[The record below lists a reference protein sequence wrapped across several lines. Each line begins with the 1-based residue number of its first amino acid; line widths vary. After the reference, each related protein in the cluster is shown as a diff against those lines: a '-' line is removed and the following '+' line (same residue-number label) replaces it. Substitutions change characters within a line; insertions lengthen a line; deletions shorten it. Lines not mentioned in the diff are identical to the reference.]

1 MKKLLSILLLSV
13 SAVSAETLNELLRM
27 AETNNPAIAAAR
39 RQMEAAREQTVV
51 AGALPDP
58 RLSYGI
64 YLEEVQT
71 RTGPQE
77 QKAGIAQ
84 TFPIFGKRGLA
95 REAAAHSAETVA
107 ARARAVRAA
116 TLFELKKSWFELY
129 YLTRALKTE
138 QNRKTL
144 FQGLEKSAER
154 AVENGADARDLLDVR
169 ITLTRIEDTLLT
181 LKQKQIPLNSRI
193 NALVNRDRNAPVEIP
208 DQLPQADSQ
217 SEAEMQS
224 AFLESNPSV
233 EEQRALLARRQAARA
248 LAKRNWI
255 PNVTLGA
262 NWIQTGDGGDD
273 PLLATLSINLPLWYS
288 KNRAERL
295 SATLEQEAQENFLQ
309 NQINTA
315 QVLLTK
321 QVVARN
327 DAARREAFYAAELI
341 PPAEQHF
348 ELTRTAYENAE
359 ADLYELTASEERL
372 LSLRLMLERSRTDRA
387 VAEAEIEK
395 LLGGPPE

>member
-1 MKKLLSILLLSV
+1 MKFLLSILLLST
-13 SAVSAETLNELLRM
+13 SLLHAETLDELLHM
-27 AETNNPAIAAAR
+27 AETNNPAIVAAR
-39 RQMEAAREQTVV
+39 RQMEAAHEQTIV

-77 QKAGIAQ
+77 QKAGISQ
-84 TFPIFGKRGLA
+84 TFPTFGKRGLV
-95 REAAAHSAETVA
+95 REAAEHSAEAVA

-116 TLFELKKSWFELY
+116 TLFELKQTWFELY
-129 YLTRALKTE
+129 YLTRAFDSE
-138 QNRKTL
+138 QNRLHL
-144 FQGLEKSAER
+144 FQTLEKTTER

-181 LKQKQIPLNSRI
+181 LKEKHIPLITRI
-193 NALVNRDRNAPVEIP
+193 NALVNRDKYTDIDFPKT
-208 DQLPQADSQ
+208 LPS
-217 SEAEMQS
+217 SKLPNEPEMQS
-224 AFLESNPSV
+224 TFLANNPSV

-248 LAKRNWI
+248 LAGRNWL

-273 PLLATLSINLPLWYS
+273 PLITTLSINLPLWYS

-295 SATLEQEAQENFLQ
+295 SAELEQAAQENLLQ

-315 QVLLTK
+315 QVLLT
-321 QVVARN
+321 QSYIARN
-327 DAARREAFYAAELI
+327 DAGRRAAFYAEKLI

-348 ELTRTAYENAE
+348 ELTRTAYENAN
-359 ADLYELTASEERL
+359 ADLRELTASEERL
-372 LSLRLMLERSRTDRA
+372 LSLRLMLERSRADRA
-387 VAEAEIEK
+387 VADAEIEK
-395 LLGGPPE
+395 LTGGPQ